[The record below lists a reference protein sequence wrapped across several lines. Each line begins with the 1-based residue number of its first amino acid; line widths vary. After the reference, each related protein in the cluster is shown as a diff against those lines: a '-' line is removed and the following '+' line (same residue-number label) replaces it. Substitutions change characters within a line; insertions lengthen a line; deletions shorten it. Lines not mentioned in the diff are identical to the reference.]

1 MVRVDATAR
10 TATRRWLLRAISCS
24 LAAAGVLMIAT
35 ARQWGPPAVALFDGS
50 GILPQFAT
58 SVPFWPLIPIALG
71 AWFWPSRRG

>member
-10 TATRRWLLRAISCS
+10 TVLPRWLFRVIGGS
-24 LAAAGVLMIAT
+24 LVAAGVLMIAT
-35 ARQWGPPAVALFDGS
+35 ARQWGPPAVAVFDGS

-71 AWFWPSRRG
+71 AWLWPSRRC

>member
-1 MVRVDATAR
+1 MVQVDATAR
-10 TATRRWLLRAISCS
+10 TAAPRWLLRVISTS
-24 LAAAGVLMIAT
+24 VAATGVLMIAT

-71 AWFWPSRRG
+71 AWLWPSRRG

>member
-10 TATRRWLLRAISCS
+10 TGAPRWLLRVM
-24 LAAAGVLMIAT
+24 AGCLVASGVVMIAT

-58 SVPFWPLIPIALG
+58 SVPFWPLVPIALG
-71 AWFWPSRRG
+71 AWLWPSPRA